1 MYEVDQIMINDW
13 VYIYI
18 SSDRQS
24 WQLENHRVD
33 GKIIYNI
40 GIVQQDML
48 DYQKVW
54 FGIIPQLL
62 G

>member
-1 MYEVDQIMINDW
+1 MIG
-13 VYIYI
+13 YI